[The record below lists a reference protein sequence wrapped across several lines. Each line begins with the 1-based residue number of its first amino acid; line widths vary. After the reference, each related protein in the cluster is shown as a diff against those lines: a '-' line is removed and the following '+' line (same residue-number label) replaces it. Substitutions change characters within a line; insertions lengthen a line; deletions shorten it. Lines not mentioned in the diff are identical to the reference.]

1 MTIGLLVL
9 FVLNK
14 KILAYYSDII
24 YFFCIIS
31 LICFAYNHIWG
42 VLPYISLGERMDG
55 GSGFRVT
62 SIIYTQLYNLN
73 SQGLTF
79 RNCGP
84 FWEPGAFQGFV
95 NLAITIELLSDKVR
109 DKIWSFRM
117 LIFVITVITTYST
130 GGYIVLALNF
140 FYYLSTNKDLAMLN
154 KIMLIGLFFMIA
166 LIVFLKTDFLYNKI
180 VNDRGRLGT
189 SSSDLFSNNILFT
202 LFGYGFAEESIVQSD
217 IKSASSVFN
226 LFRYAGL
233 IGVLLYY
240 LPLIGVQISLKRL
253 FYALVIFL
261 IMMNEPFITSGV
273 FWWSIPLLFPYI
285 SKNDLL

>member
-1 MTIGLLVL
+1 
-9 FVLNK
+9 
-14 KILAYYSDII
+14 
-24 YFFCIIS
+24 
-31 LICFAYNHIWG
+31 
-42 VLPYISLGERMDG
+42 
-55 GSGFRVT
+55 
-62 SIIYTQLYNLN
+62 
-73 SQGLTF
+73 
-79 RNCGP
+79 
-84 FWEPGAFQGFV
+84 
-95 NLAITIELLSDKVR
+95 
-109 DKIWSFRM
+109 
-117 LIFVITVITTYST
+117 
-130 GGYIVLALNF
+130 
-140 FYYLSTNKDLAMLN
+140 MLN